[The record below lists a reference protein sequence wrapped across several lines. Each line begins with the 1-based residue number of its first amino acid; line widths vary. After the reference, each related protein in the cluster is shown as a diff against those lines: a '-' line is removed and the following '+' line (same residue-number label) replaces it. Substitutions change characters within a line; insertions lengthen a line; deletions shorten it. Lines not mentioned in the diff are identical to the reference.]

1 MKNAIK
7 EVMFDLLVN
16 GSVSEM
22 MKTMQLGMQHDDY
35 NIRFTAQLCADEA
48 DTIEEEGAMVA
59 DYPTLVTKCDLYA
72 EVVTLIVDSKL

>member
-1 MKNAIK
+1 MKNNIK

-35 NIRFTAQLCADEA
+35 NIRFVAQLCADEA

-59 DYPTLVTKCDLYA
+59 DHPSLVYRCELYA
-72 EVVTLIVDSKL
+72 DVVALILDSKL

>member
-22 MKTMQLGMQHDDY
+22 MKAMQLGMQHAEYD
-35 NIRFTAQLCADEA
+35 IRFAAQLCADEA

-59 DYPTLVTKCDLYA
+59 DYPSLVTKCDLYA

>member
-1 MKNAIK
+1 MKNAVK

-22 MKTMQLGMQHDDY
+22 MKAMQLGMQHAEYD
-35 NIRFTAQLCADEA
+35 IRFAAQLCADEA

-59 DYPTLVTKCDLYA
+59 DYPSLVTKCDLYA

>member
-22 MKTMQLGMQHDDY
+22 MKTMQLGMRHDDED
-35 NIRFTAQLCADEA
+35 IRFVAQLCADEA

-59 DYPTLVTKCDLYA
+59 DYPSLVTKCDLYA

>member
-22 MKTMQLGMQHDDY
+22 MKTMQLGMRHDDED
-35 NIRFTAQLCADEA
+35 IRFVAQLCADEA

-59 DYPTLVTKCDLYA
+59 DYPTLVKKCDLYA

>member
-22 MKTMQLGMQHDDY
+22 MKTMQIDMRHEDY

-59 DYPTLVTKCDLYA
+59 DYPNLVTKCELYA
-72 EVVTLIVDSKL
+72 DVAALIVDSKL